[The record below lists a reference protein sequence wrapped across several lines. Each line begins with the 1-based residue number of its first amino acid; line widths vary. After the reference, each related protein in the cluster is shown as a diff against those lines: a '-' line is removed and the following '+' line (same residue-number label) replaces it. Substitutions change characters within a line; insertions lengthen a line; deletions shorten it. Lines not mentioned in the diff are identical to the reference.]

1 MSGLALVIVESP
13 TKAKTICKY
22 LNSIEELRN
31 KYKFNVIACCGHIC
45 DLPLK
50 ELGVNTDTW
59 EVTYENKKEIVAK
72 LRKAAK
78 ESNKIYLCSDL
89 DMEGHA
95 ISFHLRNILKLK
107 RNDYHRV
114 TFNEITKSALK
125 TAFLNPGDINMQMVN
140 AQETRRILDRIVG
153 YKLSPLLWQEF
164 SQSKLSA
171 GRVQS
176 AALNIIVQRLEDIK
190 THIAE
195 LYWNIHGTFILSD
208 ISLTITAKL
217 EREYRIDTE
226 EEVKTILLDLKDIE
240 EWSIYIDKKQSKKNP
255 PMPFIT
261 SSLQQEV
268 YQRYHI
274 SAKKTMM
281 IAQNL
286 YELGLITYMR
296 TDSTNLSED
305 CRSAIHNYLNMSGST
320 SHIGASSNL
329 DEGAHEAIHPTDI
342 NKIDIELS
350 NNDKKI
356 YDLIWRRTVAS
367 QMAPAIYT
375 DIYIKIIGKEY
386 IFLDKISVL
395 KDKGFLK
402 IYSPEIELG
411 EEIDTSLLISPPVP
425 VKFNGIVEATRT
437 NSLYNESSLIKT
449 LEKLNIGR
457 PSTYASIIDKIQ
469 EKGYVKLGQN
479 PQTTLSSKNYEIEI
493 DTKVIK
499 EEIKEIHIGGK
510 ETDRMIPTDLGIKVI
525 DYLKTKVPYIIDAK
539 FTSEMES
546 SLDDIA
552 NNKKEKITILNE
564 FYSKFKQSIPDLIS
578 NPKPK
583 SANIIK
589 EFPDISCNIINTK
602 YGAAIFHNNKF
613 YNLKSYLEWKKIE
626 IKDITQEDIR
636 FLISFPIKIKGSIRT
651 INIGQYG
658 LYLIEK
664 KRNIK
669 LPVGLWD
676 KVRDGKITKE
686 EIDRLL

>member
-1 MSGLALVIVESP
+1 MIRRSALVIVESP

-22 LNSIEELRN
+22 LNSIEELCN
-31 KYKFNVIACCGHIC
+31 KYIFNVIACCGHIC

-50 ELGVNTDTW
+50 KLGINTDTW

-78 ESNKIYLCSDL
+78 ESDKIYLCSDL

-95 ISFHLRNILKLK
+95 ISFHLRNILKLT

-176 AALNIIVQRLEDIK
+176 AALNIIVQRSEDIK
-190 THIAE
+190 NHIAE
-195 LYWNIHGTFILSD
+195 LYWNIYGTFILSD
-208 ISLTITAKL
+208 NFTINAKL
-217 EREYRIDTE
+217 EREYRISTE
-226 EEVKTILLDLKDIE
+226 EEVRTILLELKDIE
-240 EWSIYIDKKQSKKNP
+240 EWSIFIEKKQSKKNP

-268 YQRYHI
+268 YKRYHI
-274 SAKKTMM
+274 SAKKTMI

-296 TDSTNLSED
+296 TDSMNLSED
-305 CRSAIHNYLNMSGST
+305 CRTAIHNYLSMSGSE
-320 SHIGASSNL
+320 IAASSNFG
-329 DEGAHEAIHPTDI
+329 EGAHEAIHPTDI
-342 NKIDIELS
+342 NKNDIESLGIS

-367 QMAPAIYT
+367 QMTPAIYT
-375 DIYIKIIGKEY
+375 DIYIKIIGKKY

-402 IYSPEIELG
+402 IYSPEIELRQ
-411 EEIDTSLLISPPVP
+411 EIDMCSSNNIPIA
-425 VKFNGIVEATRT
+425 VKFNAIVEATRA

-449 LEKLNIGR
+449 LEKENIGR

-469 EKGYVKLGQN
+469 EKGYIKLGQN
-479 PQTTLSSKNYEIEI
+479 PQTILSSKNYEIDLKKKII
-493 DTKVIK
+493 D
-499 EEIKEIHIGGK
+499 EEIKEIHIGGN
-510 ETDRMIPTDLGIKVI
+510 ETDRMIPTELGIKVI
-525 DYLKTKVPYIIDAK
+525 NYLKLKVPYIIDPK
-539 FTSEMES
+539 FTSEMENN
-546 SLDDIA
+546 LDDIA
-552 NNKKEKITILNE
+552 NNKKEKVIILNE
-564 FYSKFKQSIPDLIS
+564 FYSKFKESVPDIIS
-578 NPKPK
+578 
-583 SANIIK
+583 SSSNIIK
-589 EFPDISCNIINTK
+589 EFPDISCNIVNTK
-602 YGAAIFHNNKF
+602 YGAAIFHNKKF
-613 YNLKSYLEWKKIE
+613 YNLKSYLEWKKLE
-626 IKDITQEDIR
+626 IKDITQEDIT
-636 FLISFPIKIKGSIRT
+636 FIISLPITIKGTNRS

-669 LPVGLWD
+669 LPVNLWD
-676 KVRDGKITKE
+676 KVRNGIITKE
-686 EIDRLL
+686 EINAV